1 MQEAHLPACTGDHD
15 VLMIFGVG
23 LHFDVLLAAGGGH
36 GEGPDLGAV
45 VGADRLLLRVEAH
58 ALADEVPA
66 AVAPHVEGHLEA
78 DDQDALVQLLGALP
92 QRVLP
97 IVLRTGNCSSA

>member
-1 MQEAHLPACTGDHD
+1 M
-15 VLMIFGVG
+15 VLGVR

-36 GEGPDLGAV
+36 GEAPDLGAV

-78 DDQDALVQLLGALP
+78 DDQDALVQLLGALA

-97 IVLRTGNCSSA
+97 IVLRMENCSSA